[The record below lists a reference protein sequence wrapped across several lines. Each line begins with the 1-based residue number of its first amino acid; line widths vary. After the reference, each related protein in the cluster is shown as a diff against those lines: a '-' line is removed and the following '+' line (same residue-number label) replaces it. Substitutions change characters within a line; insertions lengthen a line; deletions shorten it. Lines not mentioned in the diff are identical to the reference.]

1 MPLLFIL
8 STDLLFKDIRNFKGP
23 TYLEMDHHS
32 VQVIPSVH
40 QTLDEMDFERGIWTS
55 ALMGDITK
63 VRDHLRKGVNVD
75 VEDNNGY
82 TALHYASRN
91 GHHRICNILLDA
103 GASVDKCTHAGGATA
118 LHRAAMSGH
127 SDTCEL
133 LLHYGANLLARDVDG
148 RTPLHRAVE
157 QGQKDVIALFL
168 KAMPASAFEKDNK
181 GRNPLDYAEDKET
194 ISPLFSNI
202 DCKTLQ

>member
-1 MPLLFIL
+1 
-8 STDLLFKDIRNFKGP
+8 
-23 TYLEMDHHS
+23 MDHHC

-55 ALMGDITK
+55 ALTGDITK

-75 VEDNNGY
+75 IEDNNGY

-127 SDTCEL
+127 RDTCEL
-133 LLHYGANLLARDVDG
+133 LLQYGANPLARDVDG

-157 QGQKDVIALFL
+157 QGQKDVIELFL
-168 KAMPASAFEKDNK
+168 KVRPATALEKDNK
-181 GRNPLDYAEDKET
+181 GRNPLDYAENNET
-194 ISPLFSNI
+194 LSSLFLNI
-202 DCKTLQ
+202 AGKHLQ